1 MLNWINTHGI
11 EAIFIAFAFA
21 SIISTIPPL
30 PVGSGFWTTWLY
42 KTLQLLGANLDKAIS
57 STPQGKKLES
67 LRTVSTT
74 DGTLVSTESVSQ
86 SETIIPS
93 TTNKGV

>member
-11 EAIFIAFAFA
+11 EAIFIAFVFA
-21 SIISTIPPL
+21 SVISAIPPL
-30 PVGSGFWTTWLY
+30 PPNASWWATWLY
-42 KTLQLLGANLDKAIS
+42 KILQVLGASLDKAVN
-57 STPQGKKLES
+57 STPTGKKLES